1 MGKLGISELF
11 AEPESAKAVRAG
23 ATLQR
28 PTGYNAQM
36 KDLKRILNLQFQ

>member
-1 MGKLGISELF
+1 MGKLDITGLF
-11 AEPESAKAVRAG
+11 ADPESAKAVKAG

-36 KDLKRILNLQFQ
+36 KDIKRILNL